1 MTENRSAQRCLRE
14 IGVRE
19 EDLHKVLSV
28 CVDILRLLIDN
39 DPGVEIEL
47 DPASLKFYDDLSSKV
62 RPHLLDH
69 LRTVPPGAGEKL
81 SLQYQFALVAALIW
95 GHRIDVK
102 PLKLFSS
109 QARILNK
116 TTDRRGNLNRG
127 FFINPSGEQPVLP
140 RRPRIAVL
148 LHIFLFLHIRPLLNA
163 PQQHGHQLQ
172 GGPTECSI

>member
-1 MTENRSAQRCLRE
+1 MPFICRRA
-14 IGVRE
+14 
-19 EDLHKVLSV
+19 

-47 DPASLKFYDDLSSKV
+47 DSASLKFYDDLSSKV

-116 TTDRRGNLNRG
+116 TTDRRGNLNRCFLSIQQESNL
-127 FFINPSGEQPVLP
+127 FFQGDQGSPSSSTSSSSSISGLFSMPHNNMVTNYRVVQQNVAPE
-140 RRPRIAVL
+140 IDL
-148 LHIFLFLHIRPLLNA
+148 LLVTLH
-163 PQQHGHQLQ
+163 
-172 GGPTECSI
+172 